1 MPAPTATD
9 RLRELLAGAPGGVV
23 EASLPW
29 LARRLRVTPSCARA
43 AVRRLEQAG
52 EVERERGM
60 TAGGTVLPTR
70 YRVLRSDRGQ
80 G

>member
-9 RLRELLAGAPGGVV
+9 RLRKLLADAPGGVV
-23 EASLPW
+23 EASVPR
-29 LARRLRVTPSCARA
+29 LARRLGVTPSCARA

-52 EVERERGM
+52 EVERERCM
-60 TAGGTVLPTR
+60 SLGGSVLPTR
-70 YRVLRSDRGQ
+70 YRVLRSDRGR